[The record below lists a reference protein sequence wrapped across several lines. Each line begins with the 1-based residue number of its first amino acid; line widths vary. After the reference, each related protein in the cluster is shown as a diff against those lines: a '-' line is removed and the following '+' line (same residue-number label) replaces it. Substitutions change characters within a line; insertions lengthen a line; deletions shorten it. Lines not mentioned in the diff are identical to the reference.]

1 VSRRIVVV
9 GTSGSGKT
17 TFARELAGRLG
28 LPHVELDALHHGPN
42 WYQPSADE
50 FRATVE
56 AELFSLDGWVCC
68 GAYHHKLGDL
78 VPSHAD
84 TLVWLDLPLRVKLW
98 RLLRRTVSRLVHRT
112 ELWQGNRESLHGA
125 FWGRESLF
133 GWMLTRHLED
143 ARTEHWLRHPH
154 AVRLRS
160 SREVRRWLEAQTP
173 SSAWLARPGAS
184 PAKEASARP
193 EDST

>member
-17 TFARELAGRLG
+17 TFARELAGRLS

-42 WYQPSADE
+42 WYQPSAEE

-56 AELFSLDGWVCC
+56 AELFSLDSWVCC

-78 VPSHAD
+78 VPSRAD

-98 RLLRRTVSRLVHRT
+98 RLLRRTLSRLVRRT

-133 GWMLTRHLED
+133 RWMLTRHFED
-143 ARTEHWLRHPH
+143 ARTQHWLNHPH
-154 AVRLRS
+154 AIRLRS
-160 SREVRRWLEAQTP
+160 PREVRRWLAAQAP
-173 SSAWLARPGAS
+173 SSAR
-184 PAKEASARP
+184 E
-193 EDST
+193 